1 MVQAAVHRSAYHLPP
16 GFLRLPGGEE
26 MVGAVQQAALARHH
40 RHLPEGAPGGVR
52 GVSLSDLSGH
62 FARAPGAE
70 RVRARMIRR
79 TIIRYLLL
87 AYILCIRRNSSRL
100 SKRFPNMA
108 TLVKTGIIR
117 SDEALRIGNEEAR
130 TMFGSRYCSGLGEG
144 ERVTPL
150 YVSGGG
156 SLSSGR

>member
-1 MVQAAVHRSAYHLPP
+1 
-16 GFLRLPGGEE
+16 

-52 GVSLSDLSGH
+52 GVSLSDLTGD

-87 AYILCIRRNSSRL
+87 AYVLCIRRNSSRL

-130 TMFGSRYCSGLGEG
+130 TMFGSR
-144 ERVTPL
+144 
-150 YVSGGG
+150 
-156 SLSSGR
+156 

>member
-1 MVQAAVHRSAYHLPP
+1 MKQHN
-16 GFLRLPGGEE
+16 
-26 MVGAVQQAALARHH
+26 
-40 RHLPEGAPGGVR
+40 
-52 GVSLSDLSGH
+52 LSELLT
-62 FARAPGAE
+62 RAPGAE

-130 TMFGSRYCSGLGEG
+130 TMFGSR
-144 ERVTPL
+144 
-150 YVSGGG
+150 
-156 SLSSGR
+156 

>member
-1 MVQAAVHRSAYHLPP
+1 MRRTERSAKL
-16 GFLRLPGGEE
+16 
-26 MVGAVQQAALARHH
+26 
-40 RHLPEGAPGGVR
+40 
-52 GVSLSDLSGH
+52 LSD
-62 FARAPGAE
+62 FARAPGAQ

-100 SKRFPNMA
+100 SKRFPNME

-130 TMFGSRYCSGLGEG
+130 TMFGSRSGPAQSGV
-144 ERVTPL
+144 VTHHF
-150 YVSGGG
+150 VSGGG
-156 SLSSGR
+156 SQSNGP